1 MKTQALVIGAGPAG
15 CAAALT
21 LRRAGVEVILADRS
35 DFPRDK
41 VCGDALIPDSL
52 AALERLGLK
61 DSAAAAGRQCHTLH
75 IHAPDGTRVALQS
88 EFVCLPR
95 RSFDSLLQQAAV
107 SAGAIFLPLSRA
119 LGPLMNGN
127 AVAGA
132 RFRPAGGGSDL
143 EVRAEMTLLATG
155 ASPAALADFGV
166 CLRRRAS
173 ALAVRAY
180 YRVPDDLAQ
189 EMDHLCISYGRAVRP
204 GYGWIFPGPDNV
216 FNVGVGVFQ
225 DGGRRPP
232 AANPRLLWP
241 AFTRGFLPARRIVE
255 EGERIGPLQ
264 GAPLRTGL
272 SGARLHRP
280 GLLVIGEAAG
290 LTYSFSGEGIG
301 KAMESGILAG
311 EILVRHFAG
320 TAGDPAEAG
329 PQYENTLR
337 ARYGERFRAYRIAQD
352 WLYWPSVCN
361 LVARRANSD
370 QRVRRLL
377 EGMLSETT
385 EPRAILSVAGLLTL
399 LK

>member
-21 LRRAGVEVILADRS
+21 LRRAGVEVVLADRS
-35 DFPRDK
+35 DFPRGK
-41 VCGDALIPDSL
+41 VCGDALLPDSL

-61 DSAAAAGRQCHTLH
+61 DSVAAAGRGCRTLH
-75 IHAPDGTRVALQS
+75 IHAPDGTRVALRS

-95 RSFDSLLQQAAV
+95 RSFDALLHKAAV
-107 SAGAIFLPLSRA
+107 SAGASFLPMFRA
-119 LGPLMNGN
+119 LGPLMSGN
-127 AVAGA
+127 TVAGA
-132 RFRPAGGGSDL
+132 RFRPAGSGSDL
-143 EVRAEMTLLATG
+143 EVRADMTLLATG
-155 ASPAALADFGV
+155 ASSAVLAAFGV

-173 ALAVRAY
+173 ALAMRAY
-180 YRVPDDLAQ
+180 YRVPEHLAQ
-189 EMDHLCISYGRAVRP
+189 EMDHLCISYGRAIRP

-216 FNVGVGVFQ
+216 FNMGVGIFQ
-225 DGGRRPP
+225 DGDRRPS
-232 AANPRLLWP
+232 AASPRPLWP
-241 AFTRGFLPARRIVE
+241 VFTRSFSPARRIVE

-280 GLLVIGEAAG
+280 GLVVIGEAAG

-311 EILVRHFAG
+311 EILARHLAG
-320 TAGDPAEAG
+320 RGGEPSEPG
-329 PQYENTLR
+329 LLYEKTMR

-352 WLYWPSVCN
+352 WLYWPRVCN

-370 QRVRRLL
+370 PRVRRLL
-377 EGMLSETT
+377 EGMLTEAT
-385 EPRAILSVAGLLTL
+385 EPRAVLSVTGLISLFR
-399 LK
+399 

>member
-21 LRRAGVEVILADRS
+21 LRRAGVEVILADRN

-61 DSAAAAGRQCHTLH
+61 DSAAAAGRQCRTLH
-75 IHAPDGTRVALQS
+75 IHAPDGTRVELRS

-107 SAGAIFLPLSRA
+107 SAGAVFLPLSRA
-119 LGPLMNGN
+119 LGPLMSGN
-127 AVAGA
+127 IVAGA
-132 RFRPAGGGSDL
+132 RFRHAGSGSVL
-143 EVRAEMTLLATG
+143 EVRAGMTLLATG

-189 EMDHLCISYGRAVRP
+189 EMDHLCISYGRAIRP

-225 DGGRRPP
+225 DGGRRPS
-232 AANPRLLWP
+232 AASPRLLWP
-241 AFTRGFLPARRIVE
+241 AFTRSFLPARRIVE
-255 EGERIGPLQ
+255 EGERVGPLQ

-311 EILVRHFAG
+311 EILARHLAG

-329 PQYENTLR
+329 PQYEKTLR

-370 QRVRRLL
+370 PRVRRLL
-377 EGMLSETT
+377 EGMLTETT
-385 EPRAILSVAGLLTL
+385 EPRAILSVAGLLSL
-399 LK
+399 FK